1 LEIKNVTMAIS
12 ATTPRVVPTD
22 AATMVEV
29 GIELELELS
38 GDGYPASTAAL
49 VAMRSYKHAGIDGVV
64 FDMTHRT
71 SLLVVSQLKTF

>member
-1 LEIKNVTMAIS
+1 MKIKNVTMAIS
-12 ATTPRVVPTD
+12 ATTPKVVPTD

-29 GIELELELS
+29 GTVEAELS

-49 VAMRSYKHAGIDGVV
+49 VAIRSYKHAGIDGVV
-64 FDMTHRT
+64 FDMAHRT

>member
-1 LEIKNVTMAIS
+1 LKIKNVTMAIS

-29 GIELELELS
+29 GTEPELS
-38 GDGYPASTAAL
+38 GDGYPASTAAV
-49 VAMRSYKHAGIDGVV
+49 VAIRSYKHTGLDGVV
-64 FDMTHRT
+64 FDITHRT

>member
-1 LEIKNVTMAIS
+1 MVIS

-29 GIELELELS
+29 GTVEAELS
-38 GDGYPASTAAL
+38 GDGYPASTAAI
-49 VAMRSYKHAGIDGVV
+49 VAIRSYKHAGIDGVV
-64 FDMTHRT
+64 FDMAHRT

>member
-1 LEIKNVTMAIS
+1 LEIKNVIMVIS
-12 ATTPRVVPTD
+12 ATTPIVVPTD

-29 GIELELELS
+29 GIEPELS
-38 GDGYPASTAAL
+38 GDGYPASTAAV

>member
-1 LEIKNVTMAIS
+1 MKIKNVTMAIS

-29 GIELELELS
+29 GIELELS
-38 GDGYPASTAAL
+38 GDGYPASTAAV